1 MAALFY
7 WGVKFVEYD
16 TDRAVLH
23 LRMCSN
29 ASSVEI
35 ITDRKS
41 ENTREKVGSENLQGG
56 HEMSGDSEKS
66 GDDMV

>member
-1 MAALFY
+1 LAALFY

-16 TDRAVLH
+16 TDRAALH

-35 ITDRKS
+35 ITDGES
-41 ENTREKVGSENLQGG
+41 REKVGSENSHGG
-56 HEMSGDSEKS
+56 HEMSGDSKRS